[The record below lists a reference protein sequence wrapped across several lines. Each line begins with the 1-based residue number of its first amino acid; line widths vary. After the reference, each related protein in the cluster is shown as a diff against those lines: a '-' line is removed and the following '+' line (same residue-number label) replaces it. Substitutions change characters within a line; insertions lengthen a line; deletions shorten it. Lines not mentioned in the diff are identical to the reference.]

1 MAWGFAAAAALVA
14 AQAPLRAQDAPPETN
29 ESGSIGPRELDNFT
43 INADAR
49 VLGATLGS
57 GKTLTVDADPQRHL
71 YLVPSGKVR
80 VNGQEAAARDGVAI
94 TGVDKIEIEAGED
107 VELVLVDSR

>member
-43 INADAR
+43 IN
-49 VLGATLGS
+49 G
-57 GKTLTVDADPQRHL
+57 TVTQPAPQRPAPTAP
-71 YLVPSGKVR
+71 VTRPQPTAEPPATEQPPSER
-80 VNGQEAAARDGVAI
+80 PAPAAPTQAAR
-94 TGVDKIEIEAGED
+94 
-107 VELVLVDSR
+107 